1 MKGPLRRTI
10 VLVLGLVALAGGCR
24 LYKLE
29 RELAPLYA
37 EFLGKVRYIIT
48 AEERKIF
55 LETPDSDKA
64 KFIDEFWKRRD
75 PDVGTEENE
84 FKTEYEERVRRA
96 NELFP
101 SEGIPGWLTDRGRIY
116 VLFGPPTD
124 RLTNPV
130 GQDAYGR
137 CSESWY
143 YGNFP
148 VIFVDDSCTGRF
160 KLLTYDLTPLREL
173 NLMYMHELNLAQ
185 ANAQKTFTTEKKLF
199 DFQAGLKISERTAE
213 RVAGLVKINL
223 AYARIWFKSEG
234 ERLVTTFDVA
244 LELRD
249 AQKAVVWSMKTSFE
263 VALLESELEAKGG
276 KDFVHEFPFLID
288 EAQKVGRLGTG
299 KDQFIL
305 SLSNR
310 TGGETLKKTLE
321 FK

>member
-1 MKGPLRRTI
+1 
-10 VLVLGLVALAGGCR
+10 
-24 LYKLE
+24 
-29 RELAPLYA
+29 
-37 EFLGKVRYIIT
+37 
-48 AEERKIF
+48 
-55 LETPDSDKA
+55 
-64 KFIDEFWKRRD
+64 
-75 PDVGTEENE
+75 
-84 FKTEYEERVRRA
+84 
-96 NELFP
+96 
-101 SEGIPGWLTDRGRIY
+101 
-116 VLFGPPTD
+116 
-124 RLTNPV
+124 
-130 GQDAYGR
+130 
-137 CSESWY
+137 
-143 YGNFP
+143 
-148 VIFVDDSCTGRF
+148 
-160 KLLTYDLTPLREL
+160 
-173 NLMYMHELNLAQ
+173 
-185 ANAQKTFTTEKKLF
+185 
-199 DFQAGLKISERTAE
+199 
-213 RVAGLVKINL
+213 L